1 MDAPAEVTFAYLLLG
16 GIGLLLLAG
25 GGLVL
30 FLVTYQ
36 KRLLQQQLRLRGAD
50 ALHQQE
56 YRPEQQHY
64 QQPLQRES
72 AQLALVTGEPA
83 GGKQCGITFQQ
94 RWHDQARREETL
106 KQ

>member
-1 MDAPAEVTFAYLLLG
+1 MQEGGTAAGHAYHK
-16 GIGLLLLAG
+16 
-25 GGLVL
+25 
-30 FLVTYQ
+30 
-36 KRLLQQQLRLRGAD
+36 KRLTHLDATKIRKQQIIQPQADAID